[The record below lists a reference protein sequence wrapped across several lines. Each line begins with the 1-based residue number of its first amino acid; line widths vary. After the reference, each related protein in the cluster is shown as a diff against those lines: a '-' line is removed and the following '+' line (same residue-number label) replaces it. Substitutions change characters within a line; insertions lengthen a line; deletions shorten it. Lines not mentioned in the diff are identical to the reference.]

1 MSKGA
6 LLLATPHDTIDY
18 IGFAK
23 LAAKLVE
30 KHLGIDTHIHIGE
43 ARPGNI
49 RAFKWHDGTI
59 DRVQWFNSDRPLA
72 YDLSPFEE
80 TLLIDVDYMTFNN
93 QLKDYFGGNH
103 EFLCYDRVW
112 DVTHTDSMKHER
124 YMTRAGHPML
134 WATVVYFRKCELAY
148 NIFEMMKNIQTNWR
162 YHCKFWGFPGSKYRN
177 DFSLTLAHQLMQGY
191 DQGTTFNHPMPSLST
206 MDTIYKAQGSELF
219 IKYQYHGSYNALKI
233 KDTNLHIMNKACLM
247 DPEIRGELER
257 YADV

>member
-1 MSKGA
+1 
-6 LLLATPHDTIDY
+6 
-18 IGFAK
+18 
-23 LAAKLVE
+23 
-30 KHLGIDTHIHIGE
+30 
-43 ARPGNI
+43 
-49 RAFKWHDGTI
+49 
-59 DRVQWFNSDRPLA
+59 
-72 YDLSPFEE
+72 
-80 TLLIDVDYMTFNN
+80 
-93 QLKDYFGGNH
+93 
-103 EFLCYDRVW
+103 LCYDRVW

-191 DQGTTFNHPMPSLST
+191 DQGTTFNHPLPSLST
-206 MDTIYKAQGSELF
+206 MDTIYKVQGSELF